1 MAVTIRQA
9 TPVDAP
15 VIVDFNLR
23 MAHETEDKGLDR
35 EVLAAGVR
43 AALADPVKAVYYV
56 AEENGIILG
65 QVSCTREWSD
75 WRNGWLWWLQSV
87 YVLPQARRRGI
98 FRALYEHIYQAAQ
111 RDPEVIGLRL
121 YVERANQVAQ
131 QTYLGLGMEW
141 APYLILQRYPL

>member
-9 TPVDAP
+9 TPADAP

-23 MAHETEDKGLDR
+23 MAHETEDKGLDP

-56 AEENGIILG
+56 AEEDGVILG
-65 QVSCTREWSD
+65 QASFTREWSD

-98 FRALYEHIYQAAQ
+98 FRALYEHIYQAAR

-131 QTYLGLGMEW
+131 QTYLGLGMAW